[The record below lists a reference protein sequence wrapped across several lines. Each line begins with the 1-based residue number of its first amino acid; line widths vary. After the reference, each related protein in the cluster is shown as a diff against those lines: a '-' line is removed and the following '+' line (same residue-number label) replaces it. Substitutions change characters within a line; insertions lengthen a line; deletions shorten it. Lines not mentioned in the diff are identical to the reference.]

1 MFIAPSLT
9 RIRCDGSIVRAIA
22 RRCYENSGKQR
33 KNSGRS
39 RCFIDP
45 RTARGPGFLP
55 RTRYRALIIFRQKQ
69 QKQREPQSAAHLCIL
84 GDAADRRRM
93 PVSRRLKAAVAQ
105 LGPIHLADSRASVVK
120 RLMAM
125 MREAHASG
133 ARFVVFPELA
143 LTTFFPRWWMTDQA
157 EIDRFFERDMPN
169 AETRPLFEL
178 AKELGVGFYL
188 GYAELTREKGEL
200 HRYNTSILVE
210 RDGRIIGRYRK
221 IHLPGHFEHLPT
233 APFQHLEKRYFDV
246 GNEGFRVWR
255 AFDAVVGM
263 CICNDRRWPETWR
276 VMGLQGV
283 EIVALGYNT
292 PIENI
297 HHREPEHLR
306 MFHHLLSLQAGAY
319 QNAAWVLAA
328 AKCGAEDGFAM
339 IGGSAIVAPTGEIAA
354 RALSEEDEVIAVD
367 LNLELGDYLRRTVF
381 NFEKHR
387 RVEHYGLITERTGA
401 RTEA

>member
-1 MFIAPSLT
+1 MP
-9 RIRCDGSIVRAIA
+9 
-22 RRCYENSGKQR
+22 R
-33 KNSGRS
+33 KLN
-39 RCFIDP
+39 
-45 RTARGPGFLP
+45 
-55 RTRYRALIIFRQKQ
+55 
-69 QKQREPQSAAHLCIL
+69 
-84 GDAADRRRM
+84 
-93 PVSRRLKAAVAQ
+93 AAVAQ
-105 LGPIHLADSRASVVK
+105 LGPIHLADSRGSVVR
-120 RLMAM
+120 RLTAM
-125 MREAHASG
+125 MREAHGRS

-157 EIDRFFERDMPN
+157 EIDRFFEREMPN
-169 AETRPLFEL
+169 AETRPLFDL

-188 GYAELTREKGEL
+188 GYAELTQEKGEPR
-200 HRYNTSILVE
+200 HYNTAILVE

-221 IHLPGHFEHLPT
+221 IHLPGHSEHLPD

-255 AFDAVVGM
+255 VYDSVVGM
-263 CICNDRRWPETWR
+263 CICNDRRWPEAYR

-292 PIENI
+292 PTLNI

-306 MFHHLLSLQAGAY
+306 IFHHLLSLQAGAY

-354 RALSEEDEVIAVD
+354 QALSEDDEVIAVNLD
-367 LNLELGDYLRRTVF
+367 LELGEYLRRTVF

-387 RVEHYGLITERTGA
+387 RTEHYSLITERTGA
-401 RTEA
+401 KTEV

>member
-1 MFIAPSLT
+1 
-9 RIRCDGSIVRAIA
+9 
-22 RRCYENSGKQR
+22 
-33 KNSGRS
+33 
-39 RCFIDP
+39 
-45 RTARGPGFLP
+45 
-55 RTRYRALIIFRQKQ
+55 
-69 QKQREPQSAAHLCIL
+69 
-84 GDAADRRRM
+84 
-93 PVSRRLKAAVAQ
+93 
-105 LGPIHLADSRASVVK
+105 VVE

-133 ARFVVFPELA
+133 AQLVVFPELA

-157 EIDRFFERDMPN
+157 EIDRFFEREMPN
-169 AETRPLFEL
+169 AETQPLFDL

-188 GYAELTREKGEL
+188 GYAELTQEKGEIR
-200 HRYNTSILVE
+200 HYNTSILVE

-221 IHLPGHFEHLPT
+221 IHLPGHSEHLPE

-255 AFDAVVGM
+255 IYDAVVGM

-292 PIENI
+292 PIANI

-367 LNLELGDYLRRTVF
+367 LDLELGDYLRRTVF
-381 NFEKHR
+381 NFAKHR
-387 RVEHYGLITERTGA
+387 RIEHYRLIAERTGA